1 VNATEPS
8 KATSIAWDSDPQL
21 SRSRQ
26 FCRPDRDNLPGVP
39 SISPRVLIVED
50 DGDTRDM
57 YTVALSIMGFQPVA
71 ATNAEEAFA
80 QARDL
85 RPDAIVTDLT
95 MGGLSGL
102 DLARRLRGDART
114 ADAGIIV
121 LSGHSSASRKQR
133 AREAG
138 CDRYLVKPCSPD
150 TLALEIRSVLA
161 SRHQLAALDS

>member
-1 VNATEPS
+1 M
-8 KATSIAWDSDPQL
+8 L
-21 SRSRQ
+21 ST
-26 FCRPDRDNLPGVP
+26 
-39 SISPRVLIVED
+39 SPRVLIVDD

-80 QARDL
+80 QARDVP
-85 RPDAIVTDLT
+85 PDAIVTDLT
-95 MGGLSGL
+95 LAGLSGL

-121 LSGHSSASRKQR
+121 LSGHSSESTEQR

-138 CDRYLVKPCSPD
+138 CDRYLVKPCLPD
-150 TLALEIRSVLA
+150 ALALEIHGVLA
-161 SRHQLAALDS
+161 SDTSWQRSIPHYR